1 MSGGTKKSGRQL
13 RTGPKAL
20 GIEPYAELNRPG
32 RQSPGGL
39 GG

>member
-1 MSGGTKKSGRQL
+1 MTRKQKSGR
-13 RTGPKAL
+13 RIFAGPKGM

-32 RQSPGGL
+32 RLSPGGL